1 MARRLPVRTALSG
14 PAAGVIA
21 AAAIARAAGYAD
33 VITADLGGTSFDV
46 SLIAGG
52 ASTLAAQTTIDFGLV
67 IRTPM
72 IEITTIGAGGGS
84 IAHVDRG
91 GLLQVGPES
100 AGSRPGPACYGL
112 GAERPTLTDANVVL
126 GRINAERPIGGAL
139 ARLDVEAAK
148 AAILEHVG
156 DAAGP
161 GRRRRR
167 RRDRPGRQCA
177 HGGRDTARLDRARP

>member
-1 MARRLPVRTALSG
+1 MVGRYLGKLQEALSGEAFGGQFHIVQSNGGVMSTAMARKFPVRTALSG

-21 AAAIARAAGYAD
+21 AGAIARAAGFD
-33 VITADLGGTSFDV
+33 NVITSDLGGTSFDV

-52 ASTLAAQTTIDFGLV
+52 QASLAAQTTIDFGLV

-100 AGSRPGPACYGL
+100 AGSVPGP
-112 GAERPTLTDANVVL
+112 VL
-126 GRINAERPIGGAL
+126 L
-139 ARLDVEAAK
+139 
-148 AAILEHVG
+148 
-156 DAAGP
+156 
-161 GRRRRR
+161 RRR
-167 RRDRPGRQCA
+167 Q
-177 HGGRDTARLDRARP
+177 